1 MFCID
6 TQYTE
11 RYIDKHLYRY
21 CVNHGGITANASS
34 SKKGLDSYWICDVCV
49 QCDVSRVTAM
59 VLAGLPARS

>member
-34 SKKGLDSYWICDVCV
+34 SKKGIGFLLDMRGD
-49 QCDVSRVTAM
+49 
-59 VLAGLPARS
+59 ARLVPETRSPFRSEAL